1 VARDIVSI
9 VQIEHDMENVTVAHL
24 RGDSSKL
31 QAHDEEMVSARE
43 TILDEEDDDSALED
57 YMEMMRQI
65 EETVMAEILELGPNV
80 DVRVPLATCAVR
92 VCVRARECHE
102 CVLSCVHGL
111 TCVCVRMC
119 VRVCARACL
128 CACAC
133 VLYVCVYQSKSSCRS
148 TWTMSKV
155 RRRLC

>member
-31 QAHDEEMVSARE
+31 HAHDEEMVSACE

-80 DVRVPLATCAVR
+80 DVHVPLATSA
-92 VCVRARECHE
+92 VCVCARARECRE
-102 CVLSCVHGL
+102 CVLACVHGL

-119 VRVCARACL
+119 VRVCARER
-128 CACAC
+128 AC
-133 VLYVCVYQSKSSCRS
+133 VLVLVCYMYVYIRAKAVAG
-148 TWTMSKV
+148 V
-155 RRRLC
+155 LGP

>member
-1 VARDIVSI
+1 MARDIVSI

-24 RGDSSKL
+24 RGESSKL
-31 QAHDEEMVSARE
+31 HAHDEEMVSARE

-80 DVRVPLATCAVR
+80 DVHVPLATSAVR
-92 VCVRARECHE
+92 VCVRARGCRE
-102 CVLSCVHGL
+102 CVLACVHGL

-119 VRVCARACL
+119 VRVCSRER
-128 CACAC
+128 AC
-133 VLYVCVYQSKSSCRS
+133 VLVLVCYIYVCIRAKAVAG
-148 TWTMSKV
+148 V
-155 RRRLC
+155 LGP